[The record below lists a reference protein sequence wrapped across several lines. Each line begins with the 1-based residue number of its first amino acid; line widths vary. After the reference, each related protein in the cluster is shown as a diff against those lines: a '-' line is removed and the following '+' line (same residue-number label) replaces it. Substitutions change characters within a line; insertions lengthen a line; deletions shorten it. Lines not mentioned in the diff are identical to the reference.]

1 MEGPQCSADVAL
13 VDHIWSEIDGC
24 DNCGRICLH
33 YPQLERVRELPEGA
47 SLDLASISVG
57 GSDEMVYV
65 EGPWRFSRLDQEESE
80 QPELFTSEVCGTCAG
95 SFFDGGELRKM
106 LSAG

>member
-1 MEGPQCSADVAL
+1 MEGPQCRADVAL

-24 DNCGRICLH
+24 DNCGRIWLR
-33 YPQLERVRELPEGA
+33 YPQLERARELLEGA
-47 SLDLASISVG
+47 SLGLASISVG

-65 EGPWRFSRLDQEESE
+65 EGTRRFSRLDQEESE
-80 QPELFTSEVCGTCAG
+80 QPELVTSEVCGTCAG
-95 SFFDGGELRKM
+95 SFFDGGELCKM